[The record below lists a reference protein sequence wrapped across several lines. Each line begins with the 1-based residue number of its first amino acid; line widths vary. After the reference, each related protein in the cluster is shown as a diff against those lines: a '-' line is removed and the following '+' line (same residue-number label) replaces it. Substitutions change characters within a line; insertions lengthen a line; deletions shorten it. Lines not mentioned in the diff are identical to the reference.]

1 MKLTEYLEVQKYKFK
16 REAISKSHPRDLSA
30 PTHTHFPVHPS
41 DKLSIMALCRER
53 SPKAK
58 QVELKGGF

>member
-30 PTHTHFPVHPS
+30 PTHTHTSQSTRVTNLVSWLFAESAVQ
-41 DKLSIMALCRER
+41 KLN
-53 SPKAK
+53 KWN
-58 QVELKGGF
+58 